1 MKTIKFM
8 CAALVAAMTL
18 AGCQKEQEQLP
29 EDKGLASVVIKLNN
43 VAPGTKA
50 IGGLDYDLEGKNIQ
64 LNSIQFFFS
73 DGTTLY
79 EAKDISQ
86 NTADVYFDAD
96 DLAAMGGE
104 IKASFHFLPAS
115 VKKVIVLGNYT
126 EKAASKETDLDATIA
141 IVDYQDVE
149 NFPLYAEAPLTSF
162 TTETHEVDGSVAD
175 YKLYKVNLDIYP
187 LVSRFE
193 ITGIGC
199 TLPTG
204 STKILKVNKMAFADF
219 FDRCDLRTGNGDI
232 LRSVVL
238 EEEPIFNYFQK
249 QMLTSKW
256 NNDFFNEA
264 AGETKEGNSHPV
276 LDLSVINPYV
286 ETDIAYNFF
295 CKGAQ
300 PPTLLFDITSF
311 QNETEM
317 GELNGAPAY
326 LYTKTY
332 KLNSGDPVTTFEP
345 GKIYRMDIRFAEDD
359 LTHQAICLDITLN
372 VVKWT
377 VNIVTPEF

>member
-1 MKTIKFM
+1 MKTFRIM

-18 AGCQKEQEQLP
+18 ASCQKEQTP
-29 EDKGLASVVIKLNN
+29 EDKGLKSVEIKLNN
-43 VAPGTKA
+43 VAAATKA
-50 IGGLDYDLEGKNIQ
+50 VGGLDYDLEGKNIQ

-79 EAKDISQ
+79 EAKDINQ
-86 NTADVYFDAD
+86 VKADVYFDAD
-96 DLAAMGGE
+96 ELGAMNGN

-126 EKAASKETDLDATIA
+126 EKAVAKETDLDATLSIA
-141 IVDYQDVE
+141 DYQDVE
-149 NFPLYAEAPLTSF
+149 NFPLYAEAPLSSF
-162 TTETHEVDGSVAD
+162 TVEEHTIDGLTAD

-199 TLPTG
+199 SLPTG
-204 STKILKVNKMAFADF
+204 SSKIIKVNKMAFADF
-219 FDRCDLRTGNGDI
+219 YDKCALRTGDGDL

-249 QMLTSKW
+249 QMSTSKW
-256 NNDFFNEA
+256 NNDFFNEVD
-264 AGETKEGNSHPV
+264 GVQLEGNSHPV
-276 LDLSVINPYV
+276 MELSVDNSYNA
-286 ETDIAYNFF
+286 TDIAYNFF
-295 CKGAQ
+295 CKGA
-300 PPTLLFDITSF
+300 PSPTLLFDITTF
-311 QNETEM
+311 QSAAYMAEN
-317 GELNGAPAY
+317 NGAPAF

-332 KLNSGDPVTTFEP
+332 KLNSGDPVTIFEP
-345 GKIYRMDIRFAEDD
+345 GKIYRMDIRFAEGD
-359 LTHQAICLDITLN
+359 LTHQAVCLDITLN

>member
-1 MKTIKFM
+1 MKTFRIM
-8 CAALVAAMTL
+8 CAAMVAAMTL
-18 AGCQKEQEQLP
+18 ASCQKEQAP
-29 EDKGLASVVIKLNN
+29 EDKGLKSVEIKLNN
-43 VAPGTKA
+43 VAVATKA
-50 IGGLDYDLEGKNIQ
+50 VGGLDYDLEGKNIQ

-79 EAKDISQ
+79 EAKDINQ
-86 NTADVYFDAD
+86 GKADVYFDAD
-96 DLAAMGGE
+96 ELVAMNGN

-126 EKAASKETDLDATIA
+126 EKAVAKETDLDATLSIA
-141 IVDYQDVE
+141 DYQDVE
-149 NFPLYAEAPLTSF
+149 NFPLYAEAPLSSF
-162 TTETHEVDGSVAD
+162 TVEEHTIDGSTAD

-193 ITGIGC
+193 ITSIGC
-199 TLPTG
+199 SLPTG
-204 STKILKVNKMAFADF
+204 SSKIMKVNKMAFADF
-219 FDRCDLRTGNGDI
+219 YDKCSLRTGDGDL

-256 NNDFFNEA
+256 NNDFFNEVD
-264 AGETKEGNSHPV
+264 GVQLEGNSHPV
-276 LDLSVINPYV
+276 MELSVDNPYDD
-286 ETDIAYNFF
+286 TDIAYNFF
-295 CKGAQ
+295 CKGA
-300 PPTLLFDITSF
+300 PSPTLLFDITTF
-311 QNETEM
+311 QSAAYMAEK
-317 GELNGAPAY
+317 NGAPAF

-332 KLNSGDPVTTFEP
+332 RLNSGDPVTIFEP
-345 GKIYRMDIRFAEDD
+345 GKIYRMDVRFAEDD
-359 LTHQAICLDITLN
+359 LTHQAVCLDITLN